1 MDQTVNLL
9 ENNTVVGSAIIS
21 NLPTDRYP
29 SDLGWLAPV
38 IQTPD
43 GRFWIFKSN
52 FSYGDQPLA
61 TYKLIS
67 LVQATGQSAVQ
78 ATPETT
84 EQAAQQVTA
93 ETA

>member
-1 MDQTVNLL
+1 MNETVNLL
-9 ENNTVVGSAIIS
+9 DRETVVGTAIIS

-43 GRFWIFKSN
+43 GRFWLFKSN

-67 LVQATGQSAVQ
+67 LVQATGQSAVEPTVQ
-78 ATPETT
+78 A
-84 EQAAQQVTA
+84 TA
-93 ETA
+93 ETVVQTA

>member
-43 GRFWIFKSN
+43 GRFWLFKSN
-52 FSYGDQPLA
+52 FSYGVQPPA
-61 TYKLIS
+61 TYNLIS
-67 LVQATGQSAVQ
+67 IVQATGQTAVEPTVQ
-78 ATPETT
+78 E
-84 EQAAQQVTA
+84 TA
-93 ETA
+93 ETAVQSA